1 MPMTQLAKSSDVAPQ
16 RALVHVQGLQ
26 KDAPCRDM
34 VPFSSSGLTRMMC
47 PELLRGSAKDCSVF
61 PFPPG
66 HAQPPA
72 TGRKYTVVFRKTQ
85 HLNPHYS
92 KGRD

>member
-1 MPMTQLAKSSDVAPQ
+1 MTQLAKSSDVAPQ
-16 RALVHVQGLQ
+16 RALADVQGLQ
-26 KDAPCRDM
+26 KDAPCRDT
-34 VPFSSSGLTRMMC
+34 VPFSSSGLTGMMC
-47 PELLRGSAKDCSVF
+47 PGLLRSSAKDCSVF
-61 PFPPG
+61 PSRPG
-66 HAQPPA
+66 RAQPPA